1 MELII
6 WDFLGT
12 MYNANLGTLYPGTK
26 ELLLKSSKKYRHI
39 LSSSGFNK
47 TKRLALI
54 KNLGLNNFFVQIYV
68 GLKTKKQFLNYC
80 NKYNCKPKDVFVI
93 GDTPLD
99 IIAARP
105 HHVRTVAVA
114 TGFHDIESIQ
124 REKPD
129 KLFESFE
136 DVKSVLAYFK
146 ER

>member
-12 MYNANLGTLYPGTK
+12 LYNANLGTLYPGTK

-54 KNLGLNNFFVQIYV
+54 KNLGLDDLFVQIDV

-80 NKYNCKPKDVFVI
+80 NKYNCKPKNVFVI
-93 GDTPLD
+93 GDNAFNEIKLGNSLGMKTIWINSHKRKTLSEK
-99 IIAARP
+99 IF
-105 HHVRTVAVA
+105 RTSSWKEVEK
-114 TGFHDIESIQ
+114 IEQI
-124 REKPD
+124 
-129 KLFESFE
+129 
-136 DVKSVLAYFK
+136 
-146 ER
+146 ERLLKI